1 MTNLVMMAEPEEFA
15 ETEKGEN
22 LVRSEVSTNA
32 ILDSNHD
39 TPWTLLQ
46 LVDFCSKDKVA
57 FR

>member
-1 MTNLVMMAEPEEFA
+1 MMAEPEEFV
-15 ETEKGEN
+15 ETEKRKN

-32 ILDSNHD
+32 ILDLNQD

-46 LVDFCSKDKVA
+46 LVNFCSKDKVA